1 MQQQQSNGS
10 RDLLK
15 IGVRQ
20 GRAPH
25 PSASA
30 HESVPHERA
39 QLLERGDQLTLV
51 SRCLDRAHAGH
62 GTCVLLHG
70 EAGIGKTS
78 VVQAFLG
85 SIDLAKMRVLVA
97 GCEALLAPRPL
108 GPLVDLAERFPPAVA
123 HALHEGHLWSGLFP
137 ALLGWLRETPTV
149 LVVEDM
155 HWADAGTLDFVR
167 YAGRRLR
174 DGNVLLVLTYRS
186 DELDI
191 DHPLR
196 SVLGELPASATTRI
210 CLPPL
215 SPQAVVT
222 LADRAQRPRGGLFE
236 TTGGNPFYVT
246 EVLSSESPG
255 VPASVSDAVL
265 GRMAQLSAA
274 GRAAVEHVSVFPNQ
288 VTKSLLGRIAPQLLD
303 AVDGCVR
310 QGVLVMRG
318 DALAFRHELAREAVL
333 GALLPHRRAALH
345 AAAYRALHD
354 DTADGALA
362 RQVHHAEGAG
372 LTDAIAS
379 LAPRAAAFAATSGAH
394 REAARLYALAL
405 RHGSAFD
412 ATARAD
418 LLEAHGAAC
427 MLTNRHHEA
436 IASRSEALQ
445 LRRELRDPRGEGRN
459 LCALA
464 RLHTLIEGTLLAFGY
479 ARQAVAVLED
489 LAPDNQ
495 LAIAYSSLAHL
506 HLVDDDITAAKHR
519 GGQAVRLAE

>member
-39 QLLERGDQLTLV
+39 QLLERGDQLTLL

-174 DGNVLLVLTYRS
+174 DGNVLLLLTYRS

-318 DALAFRHELAREAVL
+318 DALAFHHELAREAVL

-345 AAAYRALHD
+345 AAAPC
-354 DTADGALA
+354 TM
-362 RQVHHAEGAG
+362 
-372 LTDAIAS
+372 T
-379 LAPRAAAFAATSGAH
+379 PR
-394 REAARLYALAL
+394 
-405 RHGSAFD
+405 
-412 ATARAD
+412 TARW
-418 LLEAHGAAC
+418 HGRFTTPKVPA
-427 MLTNRHHEA
+427 
-436 IASRSEALQ
+436 
-445 LRRELRDPRGEGRN
+445 
-459 LCALA
+459 
-464 RLHTLIEGTLLAFGY
+464 
-479 ARQAVAVLED
+479 
-489 LAPDNQ
+489 
-495 LAIAYSSLAHL
+495 
-506 HLVDDDITAAKHR
+506 
-519 GGQAVRLAE
+519 